1 VRRPLPAFRL
11 LVLPFLAFLSLTLSV
26 RRLDARE
33 EQDKIEMAEFERHMA
48 RTTLE
53 KEKSKNKKHKKKK
66 KKAKK
71 AGEAGATAGVATE
84 GVDVDVEE
92 LE

>member
-1 VRRPLPAFRL
+1 
-11 LVLPFLAFLSLTLSV
+11 
-26 RRLDARE
+26 
-33 EQDKIEMAEFERHMA
+33 MAEFERHMA